1 MAERK
6 FTGLKSIFLALLVVA
21 VFCLTMGG
29 NKLKLTITR
38 LAHRAAA
45 VEKRIARRPSP
56 FREPSPE
63 ERARAAQEAAFRS
76 VAYLAGVWE
85 GSGASSREQ
94 GMCSEKL
101 EIRARPENQ
110 FSGYVTL
117 TCIPLAPWRMGN
129 AVSVLLQRSPHS
141 SILTGVPAANHGIAF
156 SVDKNI
162 GAGECPI
169 TNMTA
174 QGFGAAQLAVEWKSS
189 KCSGGQMVLNR
200 IGQ

>member
-6 FTGLKSIFLALLVVA
+6 FTGLKSIFLALLIGAFVC
-21 VFCLTMGG
+21 FTMGG

-141 SILTGVPAANHGIAF
+141 SILTGVPANRGIAF

-169 TNMTA
+169 TTLTA
-174 QGFGAAQLAVEWKSS
+174 LPFGAAQLAVEWKSS

>member
-6 FTGLKSIFLALLVVA
+6 FTGLKSIFLALIIGAFVC
-21 VFCLTMGG
+21 FTMGG

-141 SILTGVPAANHGIAF
+141 SILTGVPANRGIAF

-169 TNMTA
+169 TTLTA
-174 QGFGAAQLAVEWKSS
+174 LPFGAAQLAVEWKSS